1 LESRGEDV
9 GGLLEVVANAAA
21 RPAGLKQSSAS
32 RFQYFGDRP
41 STGFSWYA
49 NLYDTA
55 YWGGLPFASLNM
67 VPRRGRHWRDQPGL
81 PHRAAFG
88 CVREHAEDQL
98 SEGWFA
104 QPQYASIQQHA
115 GNYEEWTVVNRSFSD
130 HAFHVHQNPFLVTAV
145 NGTSLPVPEW
155 HDTIIVPAAYPQPT
169 QTNPISIMET
179 GTFDLNGWSRR
190 CYRSG
195 FHPRPSE

>member
-41 STGFSWYA
+41 STGFSCYA

-55 YWGGLPFASLNM
+55 YWGGLPFASLNTFRDGDDTGEINPVCLTAPLSAACANM
-67 VPRRGRHWRDQPGL
+67 PRINFQKDGL
-81 PHRAAFG
+81 HNPNTPLFNNM
-88 CVREHAEDQL
+88 
-98 SEGWFA
+98 
-104 QPQYASIQQHA
+104 YA

-190 CYRSG
+190 C
-195 FHPRPSE
+195 